1 MAEPMELQSKAL
13 AIAEAQSGK
22 HVLDIVEA
30 QLRRMG
36 ATHILVTGLPMPN
49 RPITGLV
56 HRFRWADDRA
66 GGIERSDLDA
76 DDGALMLGLMRNR
89 PFIWDVTTGETEHSD
104 LLASLGPDTRVVVVP
119 VTEAHPFQALV
130 LGGGTHLEG
139 GKIELAN
146 LELICVMVN
155 KHY

>member
-49 RPITGLV
+49 RRSPGWFIASAGRMIVRGASSVPIWTPMMA
-56 HRFRWADDRA
+56 R
-66 GGIERSDLDA
+66 
-76 DDGALMLGLMRNR
+76 
-89 PFIWDVTTGETEHSD
+89 
-104 LLASLGPDTRVVVVP
+104 
-119 VTEAHPFQALV
+119 
-130 LGGGTHLEG
+130 
-139 GKIELAN
+139 
-146 LELICVMVN
+146 
-155 KHY
+155 